1 MHQRLALKNL
11 QHGKYA
17 SKETHCFTA
26 TIYLDGERAFK
37 VSNQGAGHAND
48 YFPYQRQNERDFHS
62 YYRYV
67 SDAAMGW
74 MKETHPDFPYLDDDW
89 TCLDFVIT
97 HLINERHLLET
108 MRDVMKRKV
117 VYLDTTD
124 GLVKRISER
133 PTPDKIDYLR
143 RQQPTWKFFN
153 DIGEDERLALWRRA

>member
-67 SDAAMGW
+67 SDAAMDW
-74 MKETHPDFPYLDDDW
+74 MKETNPDFPYLDDGW

-108 MRDVMKRKV
+108 MRYVVKRKV